1 MCQSR
6 IVLGCETGS
15 LAKMS
20 AFVVAF
26 HVHNKVLSERLL
38 LFLNASVLYRQR
50 YFCWIVY
57 TLYTVIVAPADEN
70 VLI

>member
-1 MCQSR
+1 
-6 IVLGCETGS
+6 
-15 LAKMS
+15 MS

-26 HVHNKVLSERLL
+26 HVHNKVLSERLV
-38 LFLNASVLYRQR
+38 LFLNASVLYSQR